1 MEKIF
6 NNTEVAF
13 ALKNNAELKRA
24 YLLFKM
30 ISKPSL
36 VKIGTSLTNF
46 SIQAKLPVKGLI
58 KSTVFDHFCGGVT
71 VQDCLKVVDK
81 MYTKG
86 VSSVLDYSVGG
97 KETEEQFDAA
107 LAMTLRTIEFAK
119 ERAAIPFAVFKPT
132 GVGRFY
138 LFEKKGENL
147 PFTESEQ
154 KEWENVIRRF
164 DTICKYAHDL
174 DVLLLVDAE
183 ESWMQDAAD
192 EIVLDMMRKYNREK
206 CIVFNTAQTYRW
218 DRFDFVKKTHEI
230 GLAEGFHTGFKV
242 VRGAYME
249 KERERAAQ
257 KGYPS
262 PICATK
268 AQTDA
273 TFNKTASY
281 ILENLDNKMALFA
294 GTHNEESNYMLIE
307 KMREL
312 NIAHNDRRMWFGQLY
327 GMSDNISY
335 NLAKHQYNIAKYL
348 PFGPVYDVVPYLI
361 RRAEENTSV
370 AGQTNRE
377 LDLLETEIKRRK
389 NAK

>member
-86 VSSVLDYSVGG
+86 VSSVLDYSVEG

-154 KEWENVIRRF
+154 KEWENVIR
-164 DTICKYAHDL
+164 
-174 DVLLLVDAE
+174 
-183 ESWMQDAAD
+183 
-192 EIVLDMMRKYNREK
+192 
-206 CIVFNTAQTYRW
+206 
-218 DRFDFVKKTHEI
+218 
-230 GLAEGFHTGFKV
+230 
-242 VRGAYME
+242 
-249 KERERAAQ
+249 
-257 KGYPS
+257 
-262 PICATK
+262 
-268 AQTDA
+268 
-273 TFNKTASY
+273 
-281 ILENLDNKMALFA
+281 
-294 GTHNEESNYMLIE
+294 
-307 KMREL
+307 
-312 NIAHNDRRMWFGQLY
+312 
-327 GMSDNISY
+327 
-335 NLAKHQYNIAKYL
+335 
-348 PFGPVYDVVPYLI
+348 
-361 RRAEENTSV
+361 
-370 AGQTNRE
+370 
-377 LDLLETEIKRRK
+377 
-389 NAK
+389 